1 MIPGSSNF
9 TCFRSVFALI
19 LLLLDVIKLQ
29 EPVLLLDVCVYITE
43 VCAVHVPGQWTY
55 AYTTGT
61 TAALGRVLTT
71 FVCAAPGRVY
81 TRQGPE
87 LHLDM
92 SGQQEPVMLLDMST
106 LYI

>member
-1 MIPGSSNF
+1 MDTRLQEHVLF
-9 TCFRSVFALI
+9 
-19 LLLLDVIKLQ
+19 LDVSTLQ
-29 EPVLLLDVCVYITE
+29 RPVLYMCLDNG
-43 VCAVHVPGQWTY
+43 H

-71 FVCAAPGRVY
+71 CVCAAPGRVY
-81 TRQGPE
+81 TRQGPK